1 MIFNDRTDNFS
12 VNNTPSNLD
21 HNNTVSVPADRNDNM
36 SATVEKSCTNPSQE
50 QHSNDID
57 HRDDQRDDTN
67 VESLTAGPSTAELAN
82 IEATV
87 AAAKVTNDKKVINAD
102 TFHETGLESHI
113 TTTSSIF
120 QSYNETSQF
129 TTTTTKGSSGFTN
142 IHENRETFI
151 CENSN
156 QHEEITIQA
165 ETQSLS
171 QVSLVAMPEERKE
184 ERILDVQKTI
194 NFQDKCEDRTEMSEN
209 FSTKPSVPQPNDKNT
224 ELSKQEVDQSQT
236 DGRKDK
242 DKDNGSIDECEG
254 RGFDKDE
261 TPVDRSTEENDK
273 KSSETVENEKKQN
286 INEGEQGK
294 VWKKNKTRNRDL
306 FYNSDS
312 LISLFNVLAK
322 TEAEAEETNDTQENK
337 NNIEEAEDS
346 DETVNIEANGRP
358 VEVRL
363 VLVNIGVIIIDWV
376 FCVVSI

>member
-1 MIFNDRTDNFS
+1 
-12 VNNTPSNLD
+12 
-21 HNNTVSVPADRNDNM
+21 
-36 SATVEKSCTNPSQE
+36 
-50 QHSNDID
+50 
-57 HRDDQRDDTN
+57 
-67 VESLTAGPSTAELAN
+67 
-82 IEATV
+82 
-87 AAAKVTNDKKVINAD
+87 
-102 TFHETGLESHI
+102 
-113 TTTSSIF
+113 
-120 QSYNETSQF
+120 
-129 TTTTTKGSSGFTN
+129 
-142 IHENRETFI
+142 
-151 CENSN
+151 
-156 QHEEITIQA
+156 
-165 ETQSLS
+165 
-171 QVSLVAMPEERKE
+171 
-184 ERILDVQKTI
+184 
-194 NFQDKCEDRTEMSEN
+194 MSEN

-242 DKDNGSIDECEG
+242 DKDNGSLDECEG

-337 NNIEEAEDS
+337 NNIEEAEGS